1 MQTEKNKNR
10 LEGKLVVNYGVDD
23 PREIDLSNRYL
34 PLTISW
40 AQEDNFYDGHMLG
53 FSFDGLVDNL
63 PSREYCESDPIRN
76 YIPSNKGFG
85 SSSPILSRQ
94 HCIIFQKKVEDN
106 MVWVL
111 ADQRSRT
118 GTYVNGNRL
127 SDVRKTGEHILKI
140 GDEIGLVPS
149 RDGQYGVLI
158 KYVK

>member
-1 MQTEKNKNR
+1 
-10 LEGKLVVNYGVDD
+10 
-23 PREIDLSNRYL
+23 
-34 PLTISW
+34 
-40 AQEDNFYDGHMLG
+40 
-53 FSFDGLVDNL
+53 
-63 PSREYCESDPIRN
+63 
-76 YIPSNKGFG
+76 
-85 SSSPILSRQ
+85 
-94 HCIIFQKKVEDN
+94 